1 MRCQCCNA
9 SLTDYELTLRH
20 GFTMEFLELCQD
32 CIGSLGYKLP
42 VVGRSD
48 LMTEADTE
56 LSENLF
62 EDDELSELGDMDDDV
77 YKDMWDER

>member
-1 MRCQCCNA
+1 
-9 SLTDYELTLRH
+9 
-20 GFTMEFLELCQD
+20 MEFLELCQE
-32 CIGSLGYKLP
+32 CINSLGYKLH

-62 EDDELSELGDMDDDV
+62 DDDEVSELGDMEDDV

>member
-1 MRCQCCNA
+1 
-9 SLTDYELTLRH
+9 
-20 GFTMEFLELCQD
+20 MEFLELCQE

-56 LSENLF
+56 LSDNLM
-62 EDDELSELGDMDDDV
+62 EDDELSGYDEGNEDLDD
-77 YKDMWDER
+77 YWKER

>member
-1 MRCQCCNA
+1 
-9 SLTDYELTLRH
+9 
-20 GFTMEFLELCQD
+20 MEFLELCQE

-42 VVGRSD
+42 VVGRAD

-62 EDDELSELGDMDDDV
+62 DDDEVSELGDVEDDV

>member
-1 MRCQCCNA
+1 MRCQCCNSA
-9 SLTDYELTLRH
+9 LTDYELTLRH
-20 GFTMEFLELCQD
+20 GFTMEFLELCQE

-56 LSENLF
+56 LSDNLM
-62 EDDELSELGDMDDDV
+62 EDDELSGYDDNEDLDD
-77 YKDMWDER
+77 YWKER

>member
-1 MRCQCCNA
+1 
-9 SLTDYELTLRH
+9 
-20 GFTMEFLELCQD
+20 MEFLELCQE

-56 LSENLF
+56 LSDNLI
-62 EDDELSELGDMDDDV
+62 EDDEVSVYDDSEDLDD
-77 YKDMWDER
+77 YWKER

>member
-1 MRCQCCNA
+1 
-9 SLTDYELTLRH
+9 
-20 GFTMEFLELCQD
+20 MEFLELCQE

-42 VVGRSD
+42 VVGRAD

-62 EDDELSELGDMDDDV
+62 DDDEVSELGDMEDDV

>member
-1 MRCQCCNA
+1 
-9 SLTDYELTLRH
+9 
-20 GFTMEFLELCQD
+20 MEFLELCQD

-62 EDDELSELGDMDDDV
+62 EDDELSELSDMDDDV

>member
-1 MRCQCCNA
+1 
-9 SLTDYELTLRH
+9 
-20 GFTMEFLELCQD
+20 MEFLELCQE

-62 EDDELSELGDMDDDV
+62 DDDEVSELGDMEDDV

>member
-1 MRCQCCNA
+1 
-9 SLTDYELTLRH
+9 
-20 GFTMEFLELCQD
+20 MEFLEMCQE

-42 VVGRSD
+42 VVGRAD

-56 LSENLF
+56 MSENLF
-62 EDDELSELGDMDDDV
+62 DDDEVSELKDVDDDY

>member
-1 MRCQCCNA
+1 
-9 SLTDYELTLRH
+9 
-20 GFTMEFLELCQD
+20 MEFLELCQE

-62 EDDELSELGDMDDDV
+62 DDDEVSELKDVDDDV